1 MSVRKSAAYRITMVV
16 LSLAC
21 LGGAGFL
28 VYRTYFAARS
38 PDKLLVEAK
47 KRYGDGAAAEKAGNP
62 ADAATAYA
70 EAAVHAENGVKAAD
84 ARVKAGTDPEDAK
97 KLLGEL
103 CLLHA
108 VKLEGGDYEWVQH
121 VPIALDLGA
130 TQPQIDALAKG
141 DDKAAC
147 FSALEQAALTFTRE
161 VVVNAKASEMALSAV
176 RKHLS
181 EREVVELILMS
192 GFYITLARLTETLGV
207 ENDPPMGRA
216 LIRGI
221 EKRVSAK
228 KG

>member
-1 MSVRKSAAYRITMVV
+1 MARIAYPDLGKSSPEVRDMLGRLPAPANIFNMMAHAETCLKPVMK
-16 LSLAC
+16 
-21 LGGAGFL
+21 LGG
-28 VYRTYFAARS
+28 T
-38 PDKLLVEAK
+38 
-47 KRYGDGAAAEKAGNP
+47 
-62 ADAATAYA
+62 
-70 EAAVHAENGVKAAD
+70 
-84 ARVKAGTDPEDAK
+84 
-97 KLLGEL
+97 LLGKLKLDPRLRQL

-130 TQPQIDALAKG
+130 TQAQVDALAKG

-147 FSALEQAALTFTRE
+147 FSALEKAALGFTRE
-161 VVVNAKASEMALSAV
+161 VVVDAKASEAALAEV

-181 EREVVELILMS
+181 EREVVELILMA

-207 ENDPPMGRA
+207 ENDPPMGSA

-221 EKRVSAK
+221 EKRVAAK